1 MTTVGGVWAAVVT
14 PVDDEFTPDV
24 DRAVPYYRDLLE
36 RGCDGINLLGTTAE
50 AMSFDARQRVGFMQ
64 AVAAGGLPMRR
75 MMVGT
80 GAAAPADAVRQTRCA
95 FDCNFAAALVMP
107 PFFFR
112 DATDDGIVAFFDSL
126 FAKTNPPRNSVLL
139 YNFPRMS
146 GITFH
151 PDLVARL
158 VAEFPGIIAG
168 MKDSSNDAR
177 LQTEVLSRHPELAV
191 LPGSESALVAAKARG
206 AAGCISGSVALWP
219 ELARLVYAGD
229 DTAEAERLNRA
240 RAALDGFPFIP
251 AVRYLTASQ
260 RGDPGWERMT
270 PPLTPLSSAQRDD
283 LDRKIETVVTTS
295 TP

>member
-1 MTTVGGVWAAVVT
+1 
-14 PVDDEFTPDV
+14 
-24 DRAVPYYRDLLE
+24 
-36 RGCDGINLLGTTAE
+36 
-50 AMSFDARQRVGFMQ
+50 
-64 AVAAGGLPMRR
+64 
-75 MMVGT
+75 
-80 GAAAPADAVRQTRCA
+80 
-95 FDCNFAAALVMP
+95 ALVMP

-219 ELARLVYAGD
+219 ELAQRVWQTGAG
-229 DTAEAERLNRA
+229 AEHLAELRRSVAGPELLLR
-240 RAALDGFPFIP
+240 
-251 AVRYLTASQ
+251 VRYLTSRARNDES
-260 RGDPGWERMT
+260 WERPM
-270 PPLTPLSSAQRDD
+270 PPLVSLSAAEKRNLDAVLTPR
-283 LDRKIETVVTTS
+283 V
-295 TP
+295 